1 MMRLQSRT
9 LMASLIAASFALG
22 GCGDNQFEQE
32 TKLEQAAV
40 QLSQETQQGG
50 YQLLT
55 VAELKTRMDKGE
67 ALVIIDTM
75 PFEDSYKKEHIPGA
89 RNFAFVKEAK
99 SGDDWSQIVEG
110 SGTPE
115 QLLALLGDDKTRPV
129 VFYCGFVKCGRSHN
143 GAAWAVTQG
152 YQQVYRVPGG
162 IFAWKGAGYPVSDE

>member
-89 RNFAFVKEAK
+89 RNFAFVKEAR

-115 QLLALLGDDKTRPV
+115 QLLALLGADKTRPV

-162 IFAWKGAGYPVSDE
+162 IFAWKGSGYPVSAE

>member
-75 PFEDSYKKEHIPGA
+75 PFEDSYKKEHISGA

-162 IFAWKGAGYPVSDE
+162 IFAWKGEGYPVSAE

>member
-40 QLSQETQQGG
+40 QLSLETQQGG

-75 PFEDSYKKEHIPGA
+75 PFEDSYKKEHIQGGQEFCL
-89 RNFAFVKEAK
+89 R
-99 SGDDWSQIVEG
+99 EG
-110 SGTPE
+110 G
-115 QLLALLGDDKTRPV
+115 
-129 VFYCGFVKCGRSHN
+129 
-143 GAAWAVTQG
+143 
-152 YQQVYRVPGG
+152 QVRR
-162 IFAWKGAGYPVSDE
+162 